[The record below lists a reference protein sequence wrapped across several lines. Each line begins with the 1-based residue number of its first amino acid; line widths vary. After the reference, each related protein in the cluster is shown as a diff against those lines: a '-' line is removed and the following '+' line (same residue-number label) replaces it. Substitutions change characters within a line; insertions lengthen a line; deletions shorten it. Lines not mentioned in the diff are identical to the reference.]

1 MPAHIVQPAVHPPS
15 LQPAV
20 TSADTSTNYPLT
32 YASTTAPHVSYIRR
46 GFDAISDDDG
56 HSGTQSVDSSSGS
69 GVPAQEHI
77 SVTTRTKVI

>member
-1 MPAHIVQPAVHPPS
+1 MPSNFVQPAVPPSS

-20 TSADTSTNYPLT
+20 TSADTSTNHPLT
-32 YASTTAPHVSYIRR
+32 YASTTAPHMSYIRR

-69 GVPAQEHI
+69 GVPAQEHVP
-77 SVTTRTKVI
+77 VTTRTKVI